1 MEQLALDLDTDKEQ
15 LAIEIFTAIDSWMT
29 LSGMNNTPEV
39 SVTNQWKQFK
49 EELFA
54 DNELMDSIRTKDLIG
69 TLDGLGDVG
78 FVAISLQLLSDK
90 VDSEQANA
98 YAIRAKFFYFNILK
112 IFDLEQSKV
121 NLLIQEVTNSNL
133 SKFDITEKDAN
144 ATKAHYE
151 SLGIKVG
158 VFYSEG
164 TGRYYVTSLAN
175 QSDNKGKG
183 YHEGKVL
190 KSVVNFKEPDF
201 TKLLPMFSDI
211 QF

>member
-1 MEQLALDLDTDKEQ
+1 MEQLALDLQTDKVQ
-15 LAIEIFTAIDSWMT
+15 LELDVFTAIDDWVT
-29 LSGMNNTPEV
+29 LAGLYNNPEV

-54 DNELMDSIRTKDLIG
+54 DNELMDSIRTKNLIG

-90 VDSEQANA
+90 VNSEQAKA
-98 YAIRAKFFYFNILK
+98 YAIKARFFYFNILK
-112 IFDLEQSKV
+112 LFDLEPSKV